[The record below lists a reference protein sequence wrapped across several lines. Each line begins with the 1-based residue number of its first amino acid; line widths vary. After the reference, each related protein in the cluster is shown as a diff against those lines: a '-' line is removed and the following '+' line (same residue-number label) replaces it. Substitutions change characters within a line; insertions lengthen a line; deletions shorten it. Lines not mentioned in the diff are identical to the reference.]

1 MSKMIKFP
9 SIEQLRTVVK
19 HIRDNAKYHNVPV
32 PVVRFEGTV
41 KLHGTNASVCYDPVA
56 DEVWAQSRENII
68 TPEKDN
74 AGFAM
79 WVHSKREE
87 FKDLFRRLSQGT
99 DPGPEGSGE
108 GEIIQIYG
116 EWCGGSIQKGV
127 GLNQLPKMFVVFGI
141 RVSFDGESQDW
152 FSRSLLESYMGPTV
166 NGVDI
171 FHIYQFPS
179 WVIDIDFSQP
189 ELKQNELIAITIA
202 VEDECPVAKQL
213 LGDKAVGPLIGEG
226 VVWIA
231 KEAIDSPINIDGL
244 RFKVK
249 GEKHSVSK
257 VKVLA
262 AVDTEK
268 VASVNEFA
276 ENVCTESRYEQ
287 MLDKMR
293 QEGLDS
299 KDVKNTGVFIK
310 YVMNDIVKEELD
322 TIADNG
328 LTTKD
333 IAGPCSNRCRQYYM
347 NQDAAG

>member
-1 MSKMIKFP
+1 MIKWP

-19 HIRDNAKYHNVPV
+19 HIRDNAKWHNVPV
-32 PVVRFEGTV
+32 PKVQFTGTV
-41 KLHGTNASVCYDPVA
+41 KLHGTNAAVCYDPA
-56 DEVWAQSRENII
+56 SGETWAQSRENII
-68 TPEKDN
+68 TVEKDN
-74 AGFAM
+74 AGFAT

-87 FKDLFRRLSQGT
+87 FKNLFRQFQQGI
-99 DPGPEGSGE
+99 DPYPEDWNGS
-108 GEIIQIYG
+108 IFQIYG

-141 RVSFDGESQDW
+141 RVSKDAESQEW
-152 FSRSLLESYMGPTV
+152 FNRELLESYMNRFV

-171 FHIYQFPS
+171 FHIYQFPT
-179 WVIDIDFSQP
+179 WTKVIDFAQP
-189 ELKQNELIAITIA
+189 ELTQNELIDITIG
-202 VEDECPVAKQL
+202 VETRCPVADQL
-213 LGDKAVGPLIGEG
+213 LGDKAVGELIGEG
-226 VVWIA
+226 VVWTA
-231 KEAIDSPINIDGL
+231 DHAIDSPINVEGL

-276 ENVCTESRYEQ
+276 DNVCTVARFEQ

-299 KDVKNTGVFIK
+299 ADVKNTGVFIK
-310 YVMNDIVKEELD
+310 YVMNDIVKEETD

-328 LTTKD
+328 LTTKE
-333 IAGPCSNRCRQYYM
+333 IAGPCSNRIRQYYM
-347 NQDAAG
+347 NQQSVG